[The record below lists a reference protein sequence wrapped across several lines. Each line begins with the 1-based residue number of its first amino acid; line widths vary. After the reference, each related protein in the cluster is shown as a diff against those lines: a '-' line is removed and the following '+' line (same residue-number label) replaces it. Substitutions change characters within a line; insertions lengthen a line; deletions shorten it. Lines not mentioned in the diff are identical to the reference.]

1 MRRHTYITV
10 KTEQDIEAAC
20 KRMDDREREMLEE
33 FGDDVAD
40 GEYEQRAR
48 WAQKCLGSFDDAW

>member
-1 MRRHTYITV
+1 MERKKSITV
-10 KTEQDIEAAC
+10 KAEQDIEAAC

-33 FGDDVAD
+33 FGDDIAD

-48 WAQKCLGSFDDAW
+48 WAQKCLSGFDDS